1 MAGSIWISGNSYDT
15 LQGGLLMKIARAIAW
30 LGVAAMSAAL
40 FFGFTKGDFFADGSI
55 ILNNPWGIVSMV
67 DLYVG
72 FTIFSMWVFF
82 REKSKF
88 ISILWIIAIMIL
100 GFFAGALYTAI
111 HLEINKGDWVR
122 FFLGWRSK
130 EIVPKGDR

>member
-1 MAGSIWISGNSYDT
+1 
-15 LQGGLLMKIARAIAW
+15 MKIARAIAW
-30 LGVAAMSAAL
+30 LGVATMSAAL

-72 FTIFSMWVFF
+72 FTIYSMWVFF

-130 EIVPKGDR
+130 EIVPRGDR